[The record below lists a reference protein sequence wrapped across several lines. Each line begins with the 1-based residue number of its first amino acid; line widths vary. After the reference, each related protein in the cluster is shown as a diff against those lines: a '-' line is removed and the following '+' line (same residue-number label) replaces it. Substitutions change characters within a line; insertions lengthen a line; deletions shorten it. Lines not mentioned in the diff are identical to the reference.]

1 MSIQINKV
9 RLLVLVFTVIVC
21 IGCSAAY
28 QAVKRGNE
36 LLEMRNYYGA
46 AQEYL
51 TALNLERDNKDAKMK
66 LCQISKQAYEQKLSL
81 AENFEKT
88 SDFESAMGHYSDLA
102 NFLDRVNSYNCLN
115 FATINARVKITEMKS
130 SSSEKYYK
138 EAENLFA
145 GEDYSNAISRYRDAL
160 RHNNPYKDSIEKI
173 AESYYR
179 IARKFEAQKGFR
191 NAAKNY
197 VDANMTMKGYK
208 DAVNKA
214 ADLYYSLGN
223 YFLSKQLCRNAW
235 NDFNEVTRIKPDF
248 KNVNQKIKEAEACSV
263 TKIAFI
269 KFDNP
274 TGKDIAGASMG
285 DLIFDEIKSGMQK
298 RASQFIRVMDREEL
312 ETILSEQKLGMAGIT
327 DEYAIFKRL
336 KGVHYL
342 IFGKLS
348 QVYFNK
354 PMQKQESRQT
364 TGTKYYSCTQY
375 DRKGRPYEASC
386 PKNVNVYFKQIS
398 ANINVSL
405 TGSMKVLSVST
416 GEQVIYHNINVKKGD
431 SVRYATDFSED
442 ISQIKIDSS
451 ITALADARRD
461 LTDEDRLMRAVVNNI
476 ANDMIRQILDKIDR
490 PISVSDP
497 VELKA
502 ESETP
507 KAAEKA
513 TLQQAETRDIQHKR
527 YQDKKAHKKSSGGKK

>member
-1 MSIQINKV
+1 M
-9 RLLVLVFTVIVC
+9 RLKILSMIVKRKLTLLIVFILFAY
-21 IGCSAAY
+21 GCSAAY
-28 QAVKRGNE
+28 QAVKRGDE
-36 LLEMRNYYGA
+36 LLQMKNYYGA
-46 AQEYL
+46 SQEYL
-51 TALNLERDNKDAKMK
+51 SALRLEHDNKDAKMK
-66 LCQISKQAYEQKLSL
+66 LCQNSRQAYEQKLSI
-81 AENFEKT
+81 AENAEKT
-88 SDFESAMGHYSDLA
+88 SDFESAMRQYSDLA
-102 NFLDRVNSYNCLN
+102 NFLDRVSSYNCLN
-115 FATINARVKITEMKS
+115 FAAINARAKITEMKS

-138 EAENLFA
+138 EAESLFA

-179 IARKFEAQKGFR
+179 IAKKFEAQRGFR

-197 VDANMTMKGYK
+197 ENANITIKGYK
-208 DAVNKA
+208 DAVQKA
-214 ADLYYSLGN
+214 VHLYYSLGD

-248 KNVNQKIKEAEACSV
+248 KNVNEKIKEAETCSV

-274 TGKDIAGASMG
+274 TGKNIGGASMG
-285 DLIFDEIKSGMQK
+285 DLVFDEIKSSLQK
-298 RASQFIRVMDREEL
+298 RASQFIRFMDRDEL
-312 ETILSEQKLGMAGIT
+312 GTILSEQKLGMSGIT
-327 DEYAIFKRL
+327 DEYSTFKRL

-348 QVYFNK
+348 QVYFDK
-354 PMQKQESRQT
+354 PVPKQESRQT
-364 TGTKYYSCTQY
+364 TGTVYYDCTKYN
-375 DRKGRPYEASC
+375 KGKPYNATC
-386 PKNVNVYFKQIS
+386 DKNENVYFKQIS
-398 ANINVSL
+398 ESINVSL
-405 TGSMKVLSVST
+405 TGSMKVLSVSS

-431 SVRYATDFSED
+431 SVTYATDFSKD
-442 ISQIKIDSS
+442 ISQVKVASA

-461 LTDEDRLMRAVVNNI
+461 LTGEDSIMKSVVNAI

-490 PISVSDP
+490 PQSATDP

-507 KAAEKA
+507 KVVEREVLQPAGNKA
-513 TLQQAETRDIQHKR
+513 LKE
-527 YQDKKAHKKSSGGKK
+527 KKSMKR